1 MKTIANIIIINSQ
14 NVKSEHLLA
23 VIITS
28 VFKEEN
34 SVSAWTS
41 FTEVT
46 NTGLPK
52 LPLDDL
58 KSFKHRL
65 AELHVIQVIAWNV
78 SACSFLDM

>member
-14 NVKSEHLLA
+14 NVKPEHLLA
-23 VIITS
+23 VIILS

-34 SVSAWTS
+34 SFSAWTS
-41 FTEVT
+41 STEVI

-58 KSFKHRL
+58 KSLRHWL
-65 AELHVIQVIAWNV
+65 AELHGIQVIAWNISV
-78 SACSFLDM
+78 CSFLNL